1 MTRRD
6 FICSA
11 ATASVAASLMVAVA
25 CGHAWAEPAAQQAAE
40 PKLTVVNA
48 SSHCDWSWGHTRLW
62 HEQRYAEII
71 RQVLVLMRSHPR
83 YVWLLENEAEELAPF
98 LDKAAREW
106 PELVAEF
113 WQRVREGRIE
123 IVGAVSNPRLTE
135 VYPET
140 MVRNLVL
147 GKEYFQR
154 HAPRAALKVYNSI
167 DLMCG
172 PSQMPQIL
180 AKAGYRYF
188 MFSRPVGPQ
197 VVFRREGLD
206 GTRMLSARCFYGYNA
221 MGKYS
226 EPVTGFL
233 PSPIWRL
240 AIGGDDVLPDPKLL
254 QEAAAWN
261 SKKKI
266 LGTNRRYFEEVEK
279 CGAPITELR
288 GPLDSLECYV
298 EAGIHGDRSLY
309 MKNNQDEDLLLCL
322 EKAQVMAMRAGQE
335 IERGGVDRL
344 WHDVLTCAGHA
355 IQWAWTVDYEE
366 RMAFAR
372 HRRVRIEQALHE
384 TLSAI
389 TGKIGFRAGSGSP
402 LVVFN
407 FHAWPVTGPVE
418 FAVEGDA
425 TGLALR
431 DGAGKD
437 VPIQF
442 TSQTRPLQSRGWIAT
457 SGRDVFC
464 AAAESRPEVAI
475 HQRVAFIAEIVPA
488 CGYKTFYLSR
498 STNAVPAAASFS
510 RGAGPIENDRYRVQM
525 RADGALE
532 VFDKTRQ
539 IPLGSAEPGG
549 LGDIVYYDAPQPK
562 HWEMNGPLGR
572 MHRWTTKESDLQH
585 VQGPVFAA
593 LRAKGTFGA
602 HAATRELRL
611 WRDGRRLDYHVELD
625 AAESNGVFAIRFPV
639 GMTGRV
645 FAGIPFGA
653 EPRENFD
660 KEPFRGEFFV
670 KGYPNGYYATRW
682 SDVSSNASG
691 YTFICPP
698 GAHTGYAFDPDKQA
712 LEFLLL
718 RVRPL
723 TPGMW
728 GQMHPS
734 IKGTGHHVFDC
745 ALVPHADTWREAAS
759 HRDAMELHVPLLAFS
774 PDLGLRRAR
783 AGKAAANKASTL
795 DDGVSFAEVGPGN
808 VVLSALR
815 LVDRE
820 MELRLYEA
828 TGQRTEARIRLR
840 QPVASARETNFLGQ
854 PTHELGK
861 IEVRDGGIHF
871 ILPPWKIANL
881 RVRLKE

>member
-1 MTRRD
+1 MKRRITH
-6 FICSA
+6 FVIVIA
-11 ATASVAASLMVAVA
+11 AMVA
-25 CGHAWAEPAAQQAAE
+25 CGHANAEPAAKQTDE

-71 RQVLVLMRSHPR
+71 RQVLVLMRSHPN

-98 LDKAAREW
+98 LDKAAREL
-106 PELVAEF
+106 PELIAEF

-123 IVGAVSNPRLTE
+123 IVGSVSNPRLTE

-147 GKEYFQR
+147 GQEYFQR
-154 HAPRAALKVYNSI
+154 NALGVALKVYNSI

-180 AKAGYRYF
+180 AKSGYHYF
-188 MFSRPVGPQ
+188 MFSRPVGPH

-206 GTRMLSARCFYGYNA
+206 GTRMLSARCFYGYNK
-221 MGKYS
+221 MGKYGD
-226 EPVTGFL
+226 PVKGFL
-233 PSPIWRL
+233 PVPIWRE

-254 QEAAAWN
+254 QEAAAWD

-266 LGTNRRYFEEVEK
+266 LGTNRRYFKEVEK

-298 EAGIHGDRSLY
+298 EAGLHGDRSLY
-309 MKNNQDEDLLLCL
+309 MRNNQDEDLLLCL
-322 EKAQVMAMRAGQE
+322 EKAQVMATRAGQE
-335 IERGGVDRL
+335 IERGVADRL
-344 WHDVLTCAGHA
+344 WHDVLTCTGHA

-372 HRRVRIEQALHE
+372 HRRVKIEQALHE
-384 TLSAI
+384 TLSAVASGIKFRPGLGAPI
-389 TGKIGFRAGSGSP
+389 T
-402 LVVFN
+402 VFN
-407 FHAWPVTGPVE
+407 FHAWSVTGPAE
-418 FAVEGDA
+418 FVVEGDA
-425 TGLALR
+425 TSLTLH
-431 DGAGKD
+431 DGAGRN

-442 TSQTRPLQSRGWIAT
+442 TDP
-457 SGRDVFC
+457 
-464 AAAESRPEVAI
+464 
-475 HQRVAFIAEIVPA
+475 QRIAFIAESVPA

-498 STNAVPAAASFS
+498 STNALTAAASFS
-510 RGAGPIENDRYRVQM
+510 RGAGPIENDRFRAQM
-525 RADGALE
+525 RTDGVLE

-539 IPLGSAEPGG
+539 IPLGSVRADG
-549 LGDIVYYDAPQPK
+549 LGDIVYYEAPQPK
-562 HWEMNGPLGR
+562 HWEMSGPLGP
-572 MHRWTTKESDLQH
+572 MHRWTAKENDLQL

-593 LRAKGTFGA
+593 LRAKGTFDA
-602 HAATRELRL
+602 HSAIRELRL
-611 WRDGRRLDYHVELD
+611 WRDSRRLDYHVELD
-625 AAESNGVFAIRFPV
+625 AAESNGVFAIRFPT

-670 KGYPNGYYATRW
+670 KGYTNGFYATRW
-682 SDVSSNASG
+682 ADVSSSASG
-691 YTFICPP
+691 YTFICPA
-698 GAHTGYAFDPDKQA
+698 GAHTGYAFDPASQT

-723 TPGMW
+723 TPGTW

-745 ALVPHADTWREAAS
+745 ALVPHTGTWREAAS
-759 HRDAMELHVPLLAFS
+759 HRDAMESHVPLLAFS
-774 PDLGLRRAR
+774 PDLGLHRAR
-783 AGKAAANKASTL
+783 PGKAPTNKAATL
-795 DDGVSFAEVGPGN
+795 GDGVSFAEVGPSN
-808 VVLSALR
+808 IVLSSLQ
-815 LVDRE
+815 LVEPANDKTIRE
-820 MELRLYEA
+820 VELRLYEA
-828 TGQRTEARIRLR
+828 TGQRTEASIHLR
-840 QPVASARETNFLGQ
+840 QPVASVLETDFLGK
-854 PTHELGK
+854 PTRELGQ
-861 IEVRDGGIHF
+861 IEIRDGGIRLT
-871 ILPPWKIANL
+871 IPPWKIANL

>member
-1 MTRRD
+1 MKRR
-6 FICSA
+6 ILHLVIAIA
-11 ATASVAASLMVAVA
+11 AVTA
-25 CGHAWAEPAAQQAAE
+25 CGRVWAEPAAKPTKE

-48 SSHCDWSWGHTRLW
+48 SSHCDWCWGHTRMW

-71 RQVLVLMRSHPR
+71 RQVLGLMRDHPQ
-83 YVWLLENEAEELAPF
+83 YVWLLENESEQLAPF

-106 PELVAEF
+106 PELIAEF

-123 IVGAVSNPRLTE
+123 IVGAASNPRLTE

-147 GKEYFQR
+147 GKQYFQR
-154 HAPRAALKVYNSI
+154 HAPGVPLKVYNAI

-180 AKAGYRYF
+180 AKADYRYF

-197 VVFRREGLD
+197 VVFWRKGLD
-206 GTRMLSARCFYGYNA
+206 GTRMLSSRCFYGYSM
-221 MGKYS
+221 MGKFG
-226 EPVTGFL
+226 EPVKGFL

-254 QEAAAWN
+254 QEAAGWD
-261 SKKKI
+261 SQKKI

-279 CGAPITELR
+279 CGSPITELQ

-309 MKNNQDEDLLLCL
+309 MQNNQDEDLLLSL
-322 EKAQVMAMRAGQE
+322 EKAQVMALRTGAPA
-335 IERGGVDRL
+335 ERGVVDRL
-344 WHDVLTCAGHA
+344 WRDVFSCTGHA

-366 RMAFAR
+366 RLAFAR
-372 HRRVRIEQALHE
+372 HRRVRIEQALYE
-384 TLSAI
+384 TLSALAS
-389 TGKIGFRAGSGSP
+389 KIGFRAGLGSP
-402 LVVFN
+402 LMVFN
-407 FHAWPVTGPVE
+407 FHAWPVTGPTE
-418 FAVEGDA
+418 FTVEGDA
-425 TGLALR
+425 TNLTLR
-431 DGAGKD
+431 DGTGKN
-437 VPIQF
+437 VPIQS
-442 TSQTRPLQSRGWIAT
+442 TSQTKTG
-457 SGRDVFC
+457 
-464 AAAESRPEVAI
+464 E
-475 HQRVAFIAEIVPA
+475 QRVAFIAETVPA

-498 STNAVPAAASFS
+498 STNTVAATTCLS
-510 RGAGPIENDRYRVQM
+510 RGSGPIENDCYRAQM
-525 RADGALE
+525 RTDGALE
-532 VFDKTRQ
+532 VFDKVRQ
-539 IPLGSAEPGG
+539 TPLGSAETGG
-549 LGDIVYYDAPQPK
+549 LGDIVYYEAPQPK
-562 HWEMNGPLGR
+562 HWEMSGPLGPA
-572 MHRWTTKESDLQH
+572 HRWTTQASDLQH

-602 HAATRELRL
+602 HSATRELRL

-639 GMTGRV
+639 DMTGRV

-682 SDVSSNASG
+682 TDVSSSASG
-691 YTFICPP
+691 YTFVCPP
-698 GAHTGYAFDPDKQA
+698 GAYTGYAFDADKRTM
-712 LEFLLL
+712 EFLLL

-723 TPGMW
+723 TPGTW

-745 ALVPHADTWREAAS
+745 ALAPHTATWREAAS
-759 HRDAMELHVPLLAFS
+759 HRVAMESHVPLLAFS

-783 AGKAAANKASTL
+783 AGKAPVNKTATL
-795 DDGVSFAEVGPGN
+795 NDGVSFAEVGPSN
-808 VVLSALR
+808 IVLSSLR
-815 LVDRE
+815 PVE
-820 MELRLYEA
+820 PAEGSKVSEVELRLYEA
-828 TGQRTEARIRLR
+828 IGQRTEASIRLR
-840 QPVASARETNFLGQ
+840 QPVASVRETSFLGQ
-854 PTHELGK
+854 PTRELGQ
-861 IEVRDGGIHF
+861 IEIRDGDIHLT
-871 ILPPWKIANL
+871 IPPWKIANL
-881 RVRLKE
+881 RVTLKE

>member
-6 FICSA
+6 FIRSA
-11 ATASVAASLMVAVA
+11 ATASVAASLMVAAA
-25 CGHAWAEPAAQQAAE
+25 CGHAWAEPAAE

-48 SSHCDWSWGHTRLW
+48 SSHCDWCWGHTRLW

-106 PELVAEF
+106 PELTAEF

-140 MVRNLVL
+140 MVRNMVL
-147 GKEYFQR
+147 GQEYFQR
-154 HAPRAALKVYNSI
+154 HAPGVPLKVYNSI

-221 MGKYS
+221 MGKYG
-226 EPVTGFL
+226 EPVKGFL
-233 PSPIWRL
+233 PVPIWRE
-240 AIGGDDVLPDPKLL
+240 AIGGDDVLPDPKLP

-298 EAGIHGDRSLY
+298 EAGLHGDRSLY
-309 MKNNQDEDLLLCL
+309 MRNNQDEDLLLCL
-322 EKAQVMAMRAGQE
+322 EKAQVMATRTGQE
-335 IERGGVDRL
+335 IECGGVDRL
-344 WHDVLTCAGHA
+344 WHDVLSCTGHA

-366 RMAFAR
+366 RMTFAR

-384 TLSAI
+384 TLAAI
-389 TGKIGFRAGSGSP
+389 AGKIGFRAGSGSP

-418 FAVEGDA
+418 FAMEGDA

-442 TSQTRPLQSRGWIAT
+442 ADR
-457 SGRDVFC
+457 
-464 AAAESRPEVAI
+464 
-475 HQRVAFIAEIVPA
+475 QRIAFIAEAVPA
-488 CGYKTFYLSR
+488 CGYKTFYLSHP
-498 STNAVPAAASFS
+498 TNTVTAGASFS
-510 RGAGPIENDRYRVQM
+510 RGAGPIENSRFRARMQ
-525 RADGALE
+525 ADGALE

-539 IPLGSAEPGG
+539 TPLGSAERGG

-562 HWEMNGPLGR
+562 HWEMNGPLGP
-572 MHRWTTKESDLQH
+572 MHRWTTKESDLQL
-585 VQGPVFAA
+585 VQGPVFAV

-602 HAATRELRL
+602 HSAIRELRL

-625 AAESNGVFAIRFPV
+625 AAESNGVFAIRFPA
-639 GMTGRV
+639 GMAGRV

-670 KGYPNGYYATRW
+670 KGYTNGFYATRW
-682 SDVSSNASG
+682 TDVSSSTSG
-691 YTFICPP
+691 FTFICPP
-698 GAHTGYAFDPDKQA
+698 GAHTGYAFDPASQT

-723 TPGMW
+723 TPGVW

-745 ALVPHADTWREAAS
+745 ALVPHTGTWREAAS
-759 HRDAMELHVPLLAFS
+759 HRDAMESHVPLLAFS

-783 AGKAAANKASTL
+783 PGKAPANKAATL
-795 DDGVSFAEVGPGN
+795 DDSVSFAEVGPPN
-808 VVLSALR
+808 VVLSSLR
-815 LVDRE
+815 LVNRE
-820 MELRLYEA
+820 VELRLYEA
-828 TGQRTEARIRLR
+828 TGQQVEACVRLS
-840 QPVASARETNFLGQ
+840 QPVESVQETDFLGKA
-854 PTHELGK
+854 THELGK
-861 IEVRDGGIHF
+861 IEVRDGAMRF
-871 ILPPWKIANL
+871 KLPPWKIANL
-881 RVRLKE
+881 RVRLKK

>member
-1 MTRRD
+1 MKRR
-6 FICSA
+6 
-11 ATASVAASLMVAVA
+11 AVYFMIAILAMAA
-25 CGHAWAEPAAQQAAE
+25 CGGAWGEPVGKQTAE
-40 PKLTVVNA
+40 PKLTVVNV
-48 SSHCDWSWGHTRLW
+48 SSHCDWCWGHTRLW

-71 RQVLVLMRSHPR
+71 RQVLVLMRSHPH
-83 YVWLLENEAEELAPF
+83 YTWLLENASEELAPF
-98 LDKAAREW
+98 LERAGREC
-106 PELVAEF
+106 PEMVAEF

-123 IVGAVSNPRLTE
+123 VIGAVSNPRLTE

-147 GKEYFQR
+147 GREYFR
-154 HAPRAALKVYNSI
+154 GNAPGAALNVYNAV

-197 VVFRREGLD
+197 AVFWRKGLD
-206 GTRMLSARCFYGYNA
+206 GTRMLSAKCFYGYNK
-221 MGKYS
+221 MGKYG
-226 EPVTGFL
+226 EPLKGFL
-233 PSPIWRL
+233 PAPIWRE
-240 AIGGDDVLPDPKLL
+240 AIGADDMLPDPKLPT
-254 QEAAAWN
+254 EAAGWDPQ
-261 SKKKI
+261 KKI
-266 LGTNRRYFEEVEK
+266 FGTNSRYFEEVEK
-279 CGAPITELR
+279 SGAKLTELE

-309 MKNNQDEDLLLCL
+309 MRNNQDEDLLLCL
-322 EKAQVMAMRAGQE
+322 EKAQVMALG
-335 IERGGVDRL
+335 EREPLDRL
-344 WHDVLTCAGHA
+344 WWDVLSCTGHA

-366 RMAFAR
+366 RLMFAQ
-372 HRRVRIEQALHE
+372 HRRARIEQALCE

-389 TGKIGFRAGSGSP
+389 TGKIGFRTGLGSP

-407 FHAWPVTGPVE
+407 FHAWPVTGPAE
-418 FAVEGDA
+418 FTVEGDA
-425 TGLALR
+425 TGLTLR

-442 TSQTRPLQSRGWIAT
+442 VSQAKTG
-457 SGRDVFC
+457 
-464 AAAESRPEVAI
+464 E
-475 HQRVAFIAEIVPA
+475 QRVAFVAETVPA

-498 STNAVPAAASFS
+498 STNAVAATVCF
-510 RGAGPIENDRYRVQM
+510 RCGTGPIENDRYRAQM

-539 IPLGSAEPGG
+539 LPLGAAGDG
-549 LGDIVYYDAPQPK
+549 LGDVVYYDAPQPK
-562 HWEMNGPLGR
+562 HWEMNGPLGP
-572 MHRWTTKESDLQH
+572 MHRWATKESDLQH

-602 HAATRELRL
+602 HTATRELRL
-611 WRDGRRLDYHVELD
+611 WRGSRRLDYHVELD
-625 AAESNGVFAIRFPV
+625 AAESNGVFAIRFPL

-660 KEPFRGEFFV
+660 KEPFRGEYFV
-670 KGYPNGYYATRW
+670 KGYPTGYYATRW
-682 SDVSSNASG
+682 TDVSSSASG
-691 YTFICPP
+691 YTFICPA
-698 GAHTGYAFDPDKQA
+698 GANTGYAFDPDKQA

-723 TPGMW
+723 TPGLW

-734 IKGTGHHVFDC
+734 IKGTGHHAFDC
-745 ALVPHADTWREAAS
+745 ALVPHAGTWREAAS
-759 HRDAMELHVPLLAFS
+759 HRDAMESHVPLLAFS

-783 AGKAAANKASTL
+783 AGKAPVNKASTL
-795 DDGVSFAEVGPGN
+795 DDGVSFAEVGPSN
-808 VVLSALR
+808 VVLSSLR
-815 LVDRE
+815 PVDQE
-820 MELRLYEA
+820 VELRVYEA
-828 TGQRTEARIRLR
+828 TGQRTEANIRLR
-840 QPVASARETNFLGQ
+840 QPVASVRETDFLGQ
-854 PTHELGK
+854 PIRELGRVE
-861 IEVRDGGIHF
+861 IRDSGIHF
-871 ILPPWKIANL
+871 TIPPWKIVNL

>member
-1 MTRRD
+1 MNRRMLH
-6 FICSA
+6 FAI
-11 ATASVAASLMVAVA
+11 TIVAMVA
-25 CGHAWAEPAAQQAAE
+25 CGQTWAEPAAKQPAE

-48 SSHCDWSWGHTRLW
+48 SSHCDWCWGHTRLW

-83 YVWLLENEAEELAPF
+83 YVWLLENVSEELAPF
-98 LDKAAREW
+98 LERAGREW
-106 PELVAEF
+106 PEMIAEF

-123 IVGAVSNPRLTE
+123 MIGAVSNPRLTE

-147 GKEYFQR
+147 GQEYFHR
-154 HAPRAALKVYNSI
+154 NAPGAALNVYNAV

-180 AKAGYRYF
+180 TKAGYRQF

-197 VVFRREGLD
+197 VVFRRKGLD

-221 MGKYS
+221 MGKYD
-226 EPVTGFL
+226 EPVKGFL

-254 QEAAAWN
+254 QEAATWD

-266 LGTNRRYFEEVEK
+266 LATNSRYFEEVEK
-279 CGAPITELR
+279 CDAPITELQ

-298 EAGIHGDRSLY
+298 EAGLHGDRSLY
-309 MKNNQDEDLLLCL
+309 MQNNQDEDLLLCL
-322 EKAQVMAMRAGQE
+322 EKAQVMALGTCEPM
-335 IERGGVDRL
+335 ERGAVDRL
-344 WHDVLTCAGHA
+344 WRDVLSCTGHA

-384 TLSAI
+384 ALSAI
-389 TGKIGFRAGSGSP
+389 AGKIGFRAGLGSP

-407 FHAWPVTGPVE
+407 FHAWPVTGPAE
-418 FAVEGDA
+418 FTVEGD
-425 TGLALR
+425 TTSLTLR
-431 DGAGKD
+431 DGAGKEI
-437 VPIQF
+437 PIQF
-442 TSQTRPLQSRGWIAT
+442 ASLQQIT
-457 SGRDVFC
+457 
-464 AAAESRPEVAI
+464 
-475 HQRVAFIAEIVPA
+475 FIAETVPA
-488 CGYKTFYLSR
+488 CGYKTFYLGR
-498 STNAVPAAASFS
+498 STNAVTATANFS
-510 RGAGPIENDRYRVQM
+510 RGTGPIENDRYRARM
-525 RADGALE
+525 RSDGALE
-532 VFDKTRQ
+532 VFDKVHQT
-539 IPLGSAEPGG
+539 PLGSAELGG
-549 LGDIVYYDAPQPK
+549 LGDIVYYDAPPPK
-562 HWEMNGPLGR
+562 HWEMSGPLGP
-572 MHRWTTKESDLQH
+572 MHRWTTKENDLQL

-602 HAATRELRL
+602 HSAVRELRL
-611 WRDGRRLDYHVELD
+611 WRDDRRLDYHVELD
-625 AAESNGVFAIRFPV
+625 AAESNGVFAIRFPT

-670 KGYPNGYYATRW
+670 KGYTNGFCATRW
-682 SDVSSNASG
+682 ADVSSSASG
-691 YTFICPP
+691 FTFICPP
-698 GAHTGYAFDPDKQA
+698 GAHTGYAFDRANQT

-723 TPGMW
+723 TPGLW

-745 ALVPHADTWREAAS
+745 ALVPHAGTWREATS
-759 HRDAMELHVPLLAFS
+759 HRDAMESHVPLLAFS

-783 AGKAAANKASTL
+783 AGRAPANKTATL
-795 DDGVSFAEVGPGN
+795 DDGVSFAEVGPAN
-808 VVLSALR
+808 VVLSSLR
-815 LVDRE
+815 LVGQE
-820 MELRLYEA
+820 VELRLYEA
-828 TGQRTEARIRLR
+828 TGQQTEASVRLR
-840 QPVASARETNFLGQ
+840 QPVESVQETDFLGK
-854 PTHELGK
+854 PTHDIGK
-861 IEVRDGGIHF
+861 IEIRDGVIRF
-871 ILPPWKIANL
+871 KLPPWKIANL
-881 RVRLKE
+881 RVQLKK